1 MTSIKNN
8 KEREDFSSSYTT
20 SKNSPNKCVLRVLLY
35 YSILLLLS
43 SKPCKKNEGNIYDQF
58 TRLLLSK
65 KYHCL
70 GSVYTAQAFTMYQLV
85 LVFCFQCKYHMV
97 YTIDNIPSHFTIMQI
112 IMCFCQCLRKPLMPT
127 DPFYQ
132 NPASQYYSTTK
143 ISQYRQ
149 VGIGSIFT
157 IIYYGC
163 FISSCLCAGLVQ
175 SQFILQRTGT
185 STGYLVHNIYALSV
199 VCSTVIHVHYKCSIN
214 V

>member
-8 KEREDFSSSYTT
+8 KKREDFSSSYTT

-43 SKPCKKNEGNIYDQF
+43 SKPCQKNEENIYDCWF
-58 TRLLLSK
+58 TVEQKISLFGLST
-65 KYHCL
+65 YCL
-70 GSVYTAQAFTMYQLV
+70 GFYYIMYQLV

-132 NPASQYYSTTK
+132 NHTFQYYSTTK

-149 VGIGSIFT
+149 VGICSIFT
-157 IIYYGC
+157 I
-163 FISSCLCAGLVQ
+163 
-175 SQFILQRTGT
+175 
-185 STGYLVHNIYALSV
+185 
-199 VCSTVIHVHYKCSIN
+199 
-214 V
+214 